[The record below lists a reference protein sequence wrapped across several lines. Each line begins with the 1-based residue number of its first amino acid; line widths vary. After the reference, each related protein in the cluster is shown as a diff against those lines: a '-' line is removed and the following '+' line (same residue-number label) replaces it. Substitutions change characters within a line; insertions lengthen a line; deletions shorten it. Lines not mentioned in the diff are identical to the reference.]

1 MSKSKE
7 ALGKGIRALLN
18 SIDDDATKVGRVKAE
33 DEYEQTGTIVKIPL
47 TQIEVNPFQ
56 PRIS

>member
-18 SIDDDATKVGRVKAE
+18 NIDDDAAKVGRTRGA
-33 DEYEQTGTIVKIPL
+33 EYEQTGTVVKIPL

-56 PRIS
+56 PPC